1 MRLFEAV
8 FKYVEVFVSLHL
20 IAFSKQLC
28 RLAGL
33 QKGEFLYHEESSNA
47 ICKAFRKVVFYL
59 SLNSHSK
66 RFCVMQNERIRNVKK
81 WIFVWLVF
89 GCKRTDAPVEKRRS
103 ADWRMVEKCRKRE
116 CFQQNNA

>member
-1 MRLFEAV
+1 MTRREFEASFRYAPFGFKFLPAVHSFWV
-8 FKYVEVFVSLHL
+8 FFD
-20 IAFSKQLC
+20 C
-28 RLAGL
+28 T
-33 QKGEFLYHEESSNA
+33 FLDNSN
-47 ICKAFRKVVFYL
+47 
-59 SLNSHSK
+59 SK